1 MFLCSCR
8 FSRLVCSLLSFSFSV
23 YIILKDINKCG
34 GMSMKSVLSCVF
46 FCKVII
52 KVRVSFMCVV
62 HVVCICMF
70 VRVLSVNVYFISV
83 SCTQVLFVMVS

>member
-1 MFLCSCR
+1 MWWY
-8 FSRLVCSLLSFSFSV
+8 VYEVSV
-23 YIILKDINKCG
+23 
-34 GMSMKSVLSCVF
+34 VLCVF
-46 FCKVII
+46 LQVVII
-52 KVRVSFMCVV
+52 KVRVSFMWVV

>member
-1 MFLCSCR
+1 MWWY
-8 FSRLVCSLLSFSFSV
+8 V
-23 YIILKDINKCG
+23 YEVG
-34 GMSMKSVLSCVF
+34 VVLCVF
-46 FCKVII
+46 LQVII

-83 SCTQVLFVMVS
+83 SCTPVLFVMVS

>member
-34 GMSMKSVLSCVF
+34 GMSMKSVLSCVLF
-46 FCKVII
+46 A
-52 KVRVSFMCVV
+52 
-62 HVVCICMF
+62 
-70 VRVLSVNVYFISV
+70 
-83 SCTQVLFVMVS
+83 SCYH